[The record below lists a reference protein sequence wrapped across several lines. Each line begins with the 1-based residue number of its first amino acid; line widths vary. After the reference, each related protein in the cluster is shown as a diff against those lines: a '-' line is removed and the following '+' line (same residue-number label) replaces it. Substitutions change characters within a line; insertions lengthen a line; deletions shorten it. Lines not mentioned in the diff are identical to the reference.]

1 MLDEGLDY
9 QSSVTPVISQDV
21 APAPQEQVPAPPPVA
36 PVVEPAISEV
46 PPTPPMAPAPPLEP
60 HPLEPGGSR
69 FRQVYA
75 RAKTAEERVAELD
88 AAITE
93 VRDQNIRLETELKLR
108 RDGQQ
113 APPQP
118 TWIAYETAIAEGKIT
133 RAQAMD
139 QWNAQVLD
147 QAEAR
152 VQRQIEATQRR
163 QAVNYDLTR
172 YITAAPE
179 LNQRGSE
186 LRRRVDQEFDYLI
199 SVQGRDVPSLKPDE
213 RRVLE
218 LQAVRQILGPI
229 EGLQRQ
235 PRPSPE
241 AHVELSGQGTK
252 PQPQVNPDQVVL
264 NALKPEQVA
273 YYRTAIT
280 NGMYKDWAEVV
291 AELKWK
297 PPTGSPFKSRV
308 R

>member
-1 MLDEGLDY
+1 MPDEGLDY
-9 QSSVTPVISQDV
+9 PSSASAAVVSQDT
-21 APAPQEQVPAPPPVA
+21 APVPQEQAIAPPPVA
-36 PVVEPAISEV
+36 PVVEPAVSDL
-46 PPTPPMAPAPPLEP
+46 PPTPVAPAPSLEP

-75 RAKTAEERVAELD
+75 RAKTAEERVVELD

-118 TWIAYETAIAEGKIT
+118 TWINYETAIAEGKIT

-139 QWNAQVLD
+139 QWNAQVLE

-152 VQRQIEATQRR
+152 VQRQIEVTQRR

-186 LRRRVDQEFDYLI
+186 LRRRVDQEFDYLL
-199 SVQGRDVPSLKPDE
+199 SMNGRDVQALKPDE
-213 RRVLE
+213 RRVFE

-229 EGLQRQ
+229 DGLQRQ
-235 PRPSPE
+235 PRPSTE

-252 PQPQVNPDQVVL
+252 PQPQVNPDQAVL

-273 YYRTAIT
+273 YYRNAIT

-297 PPTGSPFKSRV
+297 PPVGSPFKSRV